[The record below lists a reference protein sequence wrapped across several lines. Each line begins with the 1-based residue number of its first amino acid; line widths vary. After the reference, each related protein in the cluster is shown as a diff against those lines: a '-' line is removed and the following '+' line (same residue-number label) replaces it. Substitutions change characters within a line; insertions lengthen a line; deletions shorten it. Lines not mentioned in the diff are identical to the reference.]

1 MLTKKWLISCCLLL
15 SSVSAGGPRPDAAQS
30 TVAVGAEAARSSS
43 AERLLPQLRL
53 SEKIELLSGGSNYST
68 TAVPRLNIPSFRM
81 SDGPLGAHVPGPS
94 TAFAAGI
101 GLAASWDPQ
110 LAFLVGT
117 QMGRDARARG
127 AHFLLAPGVNI
138 YRAAINGRNFEY
150 YGEDPFLGAQIAV
163 GFINGVQTQGVS
175 ATVKHFAGNNS
186 EFARFTADAVIDER
200 TLREIYLPIFEAAV
214 KQAHVGAVMTAYNKV
229 NGSYMS
235 ANAFLNRQVL
245 KQQWGFDGVL
255 MSDWGA
261 THDGI
266 AAANAGLDLEMP
278 VGAHLN
284 EATLRP
290 ALGDGRVTM
299 VTVDDKIRRLLALA
313 DRFGWL
319 ERPQRDPKISL
330 YNRDGSSMALRN
342 ATEAVVLLKNADGLL
357 PLDKNKIGTLAVIG
371 PNATP
376 ARLTGGGSGSV
387 PAFASISLLKGLSDK
402 LASSGN
408 VTYARGLISLKSMAQ
423 RTPFTLDAA
432 GSSNGV
438 IAEVFADASFAGQPL
453 ATRIEQQMIRGSWS
467 DSDDPEE
474 DMTFDLLP
482 PAALM
487 KFYDTT
493 PTHHDP
499 VERWTGWFRAAAAG
513 KYTVFVEDNAG
524 YRLRVDDRPVIDS
537 ARIPRAE
544 LQQATLSWSAGP
556 HKVVIEQTSV
566 TPFSDAAWRIGVVR
580 DGTVVDPFAKQLAS
594 AADVVILAVGF
605 DRETETE
612 GADREFA
619 LPPGQLEL
627 IREIAALNPRT
638 VVVLNSGGAV
648 ETASWLNQ
656 VPALLAAW
664 YPGQQG
670 GAAIADLIM
679 GDVNPCGRLPISW
692 ERDLPAGPSFTNYY
706 YNQTAP
712 DAIAYREGVFVGYR
726 GYQHGGSNPLFP
738 FGFGLSYTTFRYDHL
753 RVDRAPPAD
762 TKKPL
767 REVPLYQVSFE
778 VTNTGSRAGADVA
791 QVYVGERRPTV
802 PRPPRELRGFLRV
815 ELAPGET
822 KQVSVPLTVRSF
834 SYFDVGKGKWHANP
848 GRYTVDLAESSADIR
863 ASVEVT
869 LPRSLDVSVSE

>member
-1 MLTKKWLISCCLLL
+1 MLTKRWLISCCLLL
-15 SSVSAGGPRPDAAQS
+15 SGVSASGPRPAAAQS
-30 TVAVGAEAARSSS
+30 TVVAGEAVGPTR
-43 AERLLPQLRL
+43 AERLLPQLQL
-53 SEKIELLSGGSNYST
+53 SEKIALLSGGSNFST

-81 SDGPLGAHVPGPS
+81 SDGPLGAHSPGPS

-110 LAFLVGT
+110 LAFLVGA

-138 YRAAINGRNFEY
+138 YRAAVNGRNFEY
-150 YGEDPFLGAQIAV
+150 YGEDPFLGAQMAV

-214 KQAHVGAVMTAYNKV
+214 KQAHVGAVMAAYNKV

-235 ANAFLNRQVL
+235 ANAFLDRQVL

-266 AAANAGLDLEMP
+266 ASANAGLDLEMP

-284 EATLRP
+284 EATLGP

-299 VTVDDKIRRLLALA
+299 AIVDDKIRRLLALV

-319 ERPQRDPKISL
+319 ERAQRDPLISL
-330 YNRDGSSMALRN
+330 YNRAGSSMALRN

-357 PLDKNKIGTLAVIG
+357 PLDKNKIRTLAVIG

-387 PAFASISLLKGLSDK
+387 PAFASISLLQGLSDK
-402 LASSGN
+402 LAGSGN

-432 GSSNGV
+432 GSSSGV
-438 IAEVFADASFAGQPL
+438 IAEVFAEASFAGPPL

-482 PAALM
+482 PAALV
-487 KFYDTT
+487 KFFDTT

-499 VERWTGWFRAAAAG
+499 VERWTGWFTAAMAG
-513 KYTVFVEDNAG
+513 NYTVFVEDNAG
-524 YRLRVDDRPVIDS
+524 YRLKVDDRLVIDS
-537 ARIPRAE
+537 ASIPRAE
-544 LQQATLSWSAGP
+544 LQQAGLSWSAGP
-556 HKVVIEQTSV
+556 HKVVIEQTGV
-566 TPFSDAAWRIGVVR
+566 TPFSDAAWRIGIVR
-580 DGTVVDPFAKQLAS
+580 DGTLVDPYAKQLAT

-605 DRETETE
+605 DGKTETE

-627 IREIAALNPRT
+627 IREIAALNART
-638 VVVLNSGGAV
+638 IVLLNSGGAV
-648 ETASWLNQ
+648 ETVSWLNQ

-670 GAAIADLIM
+670 GAALADLIM
-679 GDVNPCGRLPISW
+679 GDANPCGRLPISW
-692 ERDLPAGPSFTNYY
+692 ERDLQAGPSFANYY
-706 YNQTAP
+706 YNQTVP

-726 GYQHGGSNPLFP
+726 GYQHDGRSPLFP
-738 FGFGLSYTTFRYDHL
+738 FGFGLSYTSFRYEHL
-753 RVDRAPPAD
+753 RVDRTPPAD
-762 TKKPL
+762 SKKP
-767 REVPLYQVSFE
+767 VSAAPLYQVSFD

-802 PRPPRELRGFLRV
+802 PRPPRELRGFSRV

-822 KQVSVPLTVRSF
+822 KQVSVPLTARSF
-834 SYFDVGKGKWHANP
+834 SYFDVGKGDWHANA
-848 GRYTVDLAESSADIR
+848 GRYAVELAESSADVR

-869 LPRSLDVSVSE
+869 LPHALDVSVSE